1 MHDQARRIRE
11 TLGPMTDVL
20 QRESA
25 VPLYAQLEQILHT
38 RITTGEWLPGQR
50 IPSENELNRIYGLS
64 RMTVR
69 GVLTKLVGDG
79 LLVRV
84 PGKGTYVATPKINA
98 VSPAY
103 RGVREQ
109 LEGLGYETST
119 RLVSFGLETPSS
131 GVRER
136 LALGEED
143 ETYVI
148 VRVRSVQG
156 EPISLHRSYVPARLA
171 PGLDGHDVV
180 ANQLCVVLEEHYG
193 LPMKRVHEELEAVAV
208 TSADAKHLG
217 MRRGEPALQLQDVIS
232 DALSRP
238 FEYSSI
244 VFRGDRMRLRF
255 DYDR

>member
-1 MHDQARRIRE
+1 MHDQERKIRE
-11 TLGPMTDVL
+11 TLDLMTNVL

-38 RITTGEWLPGQR
+38 RITSGEWSPGQR
-50 IPSENELNRIYGLS
+50 IPSENELNKIYGLS

-84 PGKGTYVATPKINA
+84 PGKGTYVATPKISA

-119 RLVSFGLETPSS
+119 RLVSVGRETPSS

-136 LALGEED
+136 LALAEGD

-193 LPMKRVHEELEAVAV
+193 LPMRRVHEELEAVAV
-208 TSADAKHLG
+208 STEDARHLG

-244 VFRGDRMRLRF
+244 VFRGDRLRLRF

>member
-1 MHDQARRIRE
+1 MAE
-11 TLGPMTDVL
+11 VL
-20 QRESA
+20 ERESA
-25 VPLYAQLEQILHT
+25 VPLYAQLERILHA
-38 RITTGEWLPGQR
+38 RITGGEWAPGQR
-50 IPSENELNRIYGLS
+50 IPSENELNRMFGLS

-84 PGKGTYVATPKINA
+84 PGKGTYVATPKISA
-98 VSPAY
+98 ISPAY

-109 LEGLGYETST
+109 LEALGYETST
-119 RLVSFGLETPSS
+119 RLVSLTLEPPSQ

-136 LALGEED
+136 LALGDGD
-143 ETYVI
+143 ETYLV

-171 PGLDGHDVV
+171 PGLDQHDVV
-180 ANQLCVVLEEHYG
+180 GGQLCVVLEEQYG
-193 LPMKRVHEELEAVAV
+193 LPMRRVHEELEAVAV
-208 TSADAKHLG
+208 SAVDAKHLG

-255 DYDR
+255 DYDH

>member
-1 MHDQARRIRE
+1 
-11 TLGPMTDVL
+11 MTQVL
-20 QRESA
+20 ERESA
-25 VPLYAQLEQILHT
+25 VPLYAQLETILHA
-38 RITTGEWLPGQR
+38 RIASGEWAPGQR
-50 IPSENELNRIYGLS
+50 IPSENELNRMFGLS

-98 VSPAY
+98 TSPAY

-119 RLVSFGLETPSS
+119 RLVSLALEAPSQ

-136 LALGEED
+136 LALGEGD
-143 ETYVI
+143 ETYVV

-193 LPMKRVHEELEAVAV
+193 LPMKHVREDLEAVAV
-208 TSADAKHLG
+208 STADAKHLG
-217 MRRGEPALQLQDVIS
+217 MRRGEPALQLQDVIF

>member
-1 MHDQARRIRE
+1 MNDQGRAIRE
-11 TLGPMTDVL
+11 SLCLMTDVL
-20 QRESA
+20 ERDSA
-25 VPLYAQLEQILHT
+25 TPLYAQLEQILHA
-38 RITTGEWLPGQR
+38 RIVSGQWAPGQR
-50 IPSENELNRIYGLS
+50 IPSENELNKMFGLS

-84 PGKGTYVATPKINA
+84 PGKGTYVATPKISA

-109 LEGLGYETST
+109 LESQGYETST
-119 RLVSFGLETPSS
+119 RLLSLTLETPSS
-131 GVRER
+131 GVREHLG
-136 LALGEED
+136 LAEGD
-143 ETYVI
+143 ETYVV

-171 PGLDGHDVV
+171 PGLEDHDVV

-193 LPMKRVHEELEAVAV
+193 LPMKHVREDLEAVAV
-208 TSADAKHLG
+208 STAEARQLG
-217 MRRGEPALQLQDVIS
+217 MRRGEPALQLQDVIY
-232 DALSRP
+232 DALARP

>member
-1 MHDQARRIRE
+1 MHDQGGEIRG
-11 TLGPMTDVL
+11 TLDPMTDVL

-38 RITTGEWLPGQR
+38 RITSGEWLPGQR

-119 RLVSFGLETPSS
+119 RLVSVGARDAVVRGPRTARARRGRRDVRDRPRPLGPGRADQPAPLLRAGPPGARARRARRRRQPAVRRPRGALRPAHEARPRGARGRRRDAPRTPSTW
-131 GVRER
+131 
-136 LALGEED
+136 AC
-143 ETYVI
+143 
-148 VRVRSVQG
+148 
-156 EPISLHRSYVPARLA
+156 AA
-171 PGLDGHDVV
+171 
-180 ANQLCVVLEEHYG
+180 A
-193 LPMKRVHEELEAVAV
+193 
-208 TSADAKHLG
+208 
-217 MRRGEPALQLQDVIS
+217 
-232 DALSRP
+232 SRP
-238 FEYSSI
+238 SSC
-244 VFRGDRMRLRF
+244 RT
-255 DYDR
+255 

>member
-1 MHDQARRIRE
+1 
-11 TLGPMTDVL
+11 MTEVL
-20 QRESA
+20 ERESA
-25 VPLYAQLEQILHT
+25 VPLYAQLETILHA
-38 RITTGEWLPGQR
+38 RIASGEWAPGQR
-50 IPSENELNRIYGLS
+50 IPSENELNRMFGLS

-69 GVLTKLVGDG
+69 GVLTKLVADG

-98 VSPAY
+98 ISPAY

-119 RLVSFGLETPSS
+119 RLVSLSLETPSQ

-136 LALGEED
+136 LALAD
-143 ETYVI
+143 DDQTYVV

-180 ANQLCVVLEEHYG
+180 ANQLCVVLEEQYG
-193 LPMKRVHEELEAVAV
+193 LPMKHVREDLEAVAV
-208 TSADAKHLG
+208 STAEAKHLG
-217 MRRGEPALQLQDVIS
+217 MRRGEPALQLQDVIF

>member
-1 MHDQARRIRE
+1 
-11 TLGPMTDVL
+11 MTEVL
-20 QRESA
+20 ERESA
-25 VPLYAQLEQILHT
+25 VPLYAQLETILHA
-38 RITTGEWLPGQR
+38 RIASGEWAPGQR
-50 IPSENELNRIYGLS
+50 IPSENELNRMFGLS

-79 LLVRV
+79 LLIRV

-98 VSPAY
+98 ISPAY

-119 RLVSFGLETPSS
+119 RLVSLALETPSQ

-136 LALGEED
+136 LALAEGD

-193 LPMKRVHEELEAVAV
+193 LPMKHVREDLEAVAV
-208 TSADAKHLG
+208 STAEAKHLG
-217 MRRGEPALQLQDVIS
+217 MRRGEPALQLQDVIF

>member
-1 MHDQARRIRE
+1 MHDQERNVRA
-11 TLGPMTDVL
+11 TLGRMTQVL
-20 QRESA
+20 QRESP

-38 RITTGEWLPGQR
+38 RITSGEWLPGQR
-50 IPSENELNRIYGLS
+50 IPSENELNRAYGLS

-84 PGKGTYVATPKINA
+84 PGKGTYVATPKING

-109 LEGLGYETST
+109 LESLGYETST
-119 RLVSFGLETPSS
+119 RLVSVGRETPSS

-136 LALGEED
+136 LALGEQD

-208 TSADAKHLG
+208 STEDARHLG
-217 MRRGEPALQLQDVIS
+217 IRRGEPALQLQDVIS